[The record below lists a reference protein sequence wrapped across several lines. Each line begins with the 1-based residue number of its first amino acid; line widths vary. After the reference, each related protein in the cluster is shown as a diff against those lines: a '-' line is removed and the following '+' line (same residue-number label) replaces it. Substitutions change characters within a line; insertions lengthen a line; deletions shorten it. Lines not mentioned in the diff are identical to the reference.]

1 MHVVHV
7 MSDMMVMVMRM
18 MKMVMTTHDLAP
30 SGPGVHLVIGRGSL
44 EHVVVPLVL
53 ATVVPIL

>member
-1 MHVVHV
+1 
-7 MSDMMVMVMRM
+7 MVMVMRM